1 MSISEEFEAE
11 GEFEYSQHPQTNFF
25 MPEIY
30 TGLCAGQMHLWNP
43 DEPST
48 PRGNALPLCDLE
60 ERLQDACH
68 QLSLPI
74 NGMATLQQLHALCQH
89 IGIEVFSIITTWDAL
104 SG

>member
-11 GEFEYSQHPQTNFF
+11 GEFEYSQHPQTSSL
-25 MPEIY
+25 MSEIY
-30 TGLCAGQMHLWNP
+30 NGLCAGQLHLWNP

-48 PRGNALPLCDLE
+48 PRGNAMPLCDLE
-60 ERLQDACH
+60 ERLQHACH

-89 IGIEVFSIITTWDAL
+89 IGVEVFSIIRT
-104 SG
+104 